1 MAAAPGRGRAPTM
14 EDVAA
19 RAQVSRALVSI
30 VFRDLPGASDAT
42 RGRVRQAADEL
53 GYAPDQRARL
63 LSRRRTGLLGVQFG
77 IEHPFHGELVEALY
91 TAAEAR
97 GHELAL
103 SAVAPTRGEDR
114 AVESLLSYRCEALI
128 LLGPRATAARLD
140 ALVARVPVVVVAR
153 NLRSREVDVVRTDD
167 VGGARQ
173 ATRHLIELGHR
184 TIVHVDGG
192 GAPGTADRRRGY
204 RQAMEQAGL
213 ADQVRVLRGG
223 LTEQAGAAAGRELVE
238 MGVGEQPTAVFAFND
253 RCALG
258 VVQAADRLGSAT
270 PADLSVVGF
279 DDSRVATL
287 PWVQLTTV
295 RQDIRRLAV
304 DAVDHAV
311 ARLDGSPR
319 AAPSIVAP
327 RLVVRGSTARRSPK
341 RIRATPAG

>member
-1 MAAAPGRGRAPTM
+1 MATPGHRRPPTM

-42 RGRVRQAADEL
+42 RERVRQAAQDL

-103 SAVAPTRGEDR
+103 SAVARTRAEDR

-128 LLGPRATAARLD
+128 LLGPRATAARID
-140 ALVARVPVVVVAR
+140 ALGARVPVVVVAR
-153 NLRSREVDVVRTDD
+153 HLRSRQVDVVRTDD
-167 VGGARQ
+167 VDGARQ
-173 ATRHLIELGHR
+173 ATRHLIGLGHR
-184 TIVHVDGG
+184 AIAHVDGG

-204 RQAMEQAGL
+204 QQAMEQAGL

-223 LTEQAGAAAGRELVE
+223 LTEQAGAGAGAALLDARLGDGR
-238 MGVGEQPTAVFAFND
+238 PTAVFAFND

-270 PADLSVVGF
+270 PTDLSVVGF

-295 RQDIRRLAV
+295 RQDTRQLAV

-319 AAPSIVAP
+319 AASSIVAP
-327 RLVVRGSTARRSPK
+327 RLVVRSSTAHRRQ
-341 RIRATPAG
+341 